1 MGLRSAGGEKNG
13 FLVLLL
19 PSSINT
25 ATAFYFALK
34 KRKLHYGGSNVGILL
49 NSGEGAQPG
58 DGAEQQPGG
67 AAAAGHQAI
76 RRLPEEDG
84 GARHPLPPPLLPG
97 GLQEGHRQQKAQ
109 AQGRS
114 GQLKM

>member
-1 MGLRSAGGEKNG
+1 MSGNAADLIHQHLYWS
-13 FLVLLL
+13 
-19 PSSINT
+19 
-25 ATAFYFALK
+25 K
-34 KRKLHYGGSNVGILL
+34 KKTKKQLDYGGSNVGILL

-67 AAAAGHQAI
+67 AAAEGHQAI
-76 RRLPEEDG
+76 GRLPEEDG

-97 GLQEGHRQQKAQ
+97 GLQEGHRQQKAE
-109 AQGRS
+109 AQGRGGQQAPD